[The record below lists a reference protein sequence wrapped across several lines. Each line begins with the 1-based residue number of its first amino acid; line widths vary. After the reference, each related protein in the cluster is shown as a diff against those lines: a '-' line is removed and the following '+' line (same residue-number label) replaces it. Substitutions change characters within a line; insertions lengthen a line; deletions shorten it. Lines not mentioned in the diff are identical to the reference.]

1 MPRKPRE
8 PNGLDGPYKDSRHIQ
23 QSCTGKQ
30 EINMASEM
38 ENVNEELIEESK
50 VERKR
55 LMTGKTEEELEGGWS
70 RKSVN

>member
-1 MPRKPRE
+1 MLR
-8 PNGLDGPYKDSRHIQ
+8 SFAQHIH
-23 QSCTGKQ
+23 QSCTGEQ

-55 LMTGKTEEELEGGWS
+55 LVTGKTEEELEGGWS
-70 RKSVN
+70 RKLVN

>member
-1 MPRKPRE
+1 MLR
-8 PNGLDGPYKDSRHIQ
+8 SFAQHIQ
-23 QSCTGKQ
+23 QSCTGEQ

-38 ENVNEELIEESK
+38 ENVNEELIEETK

-55 LMTGKTEEELEGGWS
+55 IVTGNTEEELEGGWS

>member
-1 MPRKPRE
+1 
-8 PNGLDGPYKDSRHIQ
+8 
-23 QSCTGKQ
+23 
-30 EINMASEM
+30 MASEM